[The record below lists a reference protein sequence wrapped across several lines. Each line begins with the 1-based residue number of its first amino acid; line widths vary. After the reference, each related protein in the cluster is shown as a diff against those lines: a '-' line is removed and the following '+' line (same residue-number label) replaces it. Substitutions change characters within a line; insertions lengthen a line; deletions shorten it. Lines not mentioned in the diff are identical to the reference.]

1 MTNEIMTMNDNGM
14 IANLTT
20 AKQCFSSLTAD
31 TRAEK
36 TKLYRAM
43 NNPDKRLGD
52 CINMKINVK
61 DVYVEIVQC
70 TQRETG
76 EVKDCPRTVVIDDN
90 GISYQAVSLGIFSSL
105 SKLFQL
111 FGMPTWEEP
120 IPVIVKQVSKGD
132 RKMLT
137 LDLSE

>member
-14 IANLTT
+14 IADLTT
-20 AKQCFSSLTAD
+20 AKQSFSSLKAD
-31 TRAEK
+31 SRADK
-36 TKLYRAM
+36 AKLYRAM

-76 EVKDCPRTVVIDDN
+76 EVNDCPRIVLIDDN
-90 GISYQAVSLGIFSSL
+90 GMSYQAVSLGIFSAL

-120 IPVIVKQVSKGD
+120 LPVIVKQVSKGD